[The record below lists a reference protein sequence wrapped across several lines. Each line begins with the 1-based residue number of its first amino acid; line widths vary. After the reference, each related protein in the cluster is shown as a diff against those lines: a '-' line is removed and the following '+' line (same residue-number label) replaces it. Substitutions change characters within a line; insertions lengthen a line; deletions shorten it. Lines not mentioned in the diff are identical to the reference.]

1 MPKVPDTEN
10 DRLVIRNVEFIGGMA
25 ERHGWRPE
33 SSLPEVAFAGRSNVG
48 KSSLLNTLVRRKS
61 FARVSRTPGRTREIN
76 FFRINNG
83 FVLVDLPGYG
93 YARVSKERKAE
104 WMPLLGS
111 YLRQTSQLRGIVLLL
126 VSACAASAPY
136 AAAQQQTLNPIAD
149 DTTGRG
155 SVPVGYGTLRQ
166 DEIAIR
172 MELPGLIVRAIPLDE
187 NLIRLLTPDSYRAL
201 RELQESNKQAIAA
214 VTRRTGGRSP
224 DLWYVSFY
232 GVQPDVHF
240 SPMELVITSSGRDF
254 RPLEVIPLSSGF
266 GEQRLKQREA
276 QSALYLFDEA
286 IDLDQPL
293 SVSFQNVRDDS
304 WEQILTRVERERA
317 LVRARASHPSQ

>member
-1 MPKVPDTEN
+1 MTRSWRDV
-10 DRLVIRNVEFIGGMA
+10 GMIA
-25 ERHGWRPE
+25 I
-33 SSLPEVAFAGRSNVG
+33 SIASA
-48 KSSLLNTLVRRKS
+48 
-61 FARVSRTPGRTREIN
+61 
-76 FFRINNG
+76 
-83 FVLVDLPGYG
+83 
-93 YARVSKERKAE
+93 
-104 WMPLLGS
+104 
-111 YLRQTSQLRGIVLLL
+111 
-126 VSACAASAPY
+126 ACAGGTQSATGQEP
-136 AAAQQQTLNPIAD
+136 TLTPISD
-149 DTTGRG
+149 DTTGRA
-155 SVPVGYGTLRQ
+155 SVPVGFGTLRQ
-166 DEIAIR
+166 DQIAIR
-172 MELPGLIVRAIPLDE
+172 IELPGLIVRAIPLDE

-201 RELQESNKQAIAA
+201 RELQESNKQSIAA
-214 VTRRTGGRSP
+214 VTRRTGGRAP

-276 QSALYLFDEA
+276 QSAIYLFDEA

-293 SVSFQNVRDDS
+293 SVTFQNLRDDS